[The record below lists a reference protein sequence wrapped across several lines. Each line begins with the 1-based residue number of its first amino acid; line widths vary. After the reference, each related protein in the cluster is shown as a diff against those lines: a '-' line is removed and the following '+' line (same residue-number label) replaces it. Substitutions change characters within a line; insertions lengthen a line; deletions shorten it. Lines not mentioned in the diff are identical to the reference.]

1 VYLTNGTSSSPSVT
15 VNVNNSANAQNNNI
29 NNFNITSNEL
39 TFLTF
44 PIIVNPNGTLT
55 IGLPLALIN
64 LINLLLG

>member
-15 VNVNNSANAQNNNI
+15 VNVNNSANAQNNNN
-29 NNFNITSNEL
+29 NNFNITNNEL

-44 PIIVNPNGTLT
+44 PVIVNPNGTLT